1 MTLEKLQ
8 DLLRQCN
15 MRLLEN
21 GCPFGGLA
29 RADELNG
36 SGLDWDYWLNIRKGV
51 YKKFGDMSDADAGYV
66 PYFSNRRNYV

>member
-1 MTLEKLQ
+1 MTREKLQ

-21 GCPFGGLA
+21 GCPFVGLA

-51 YKKFGDMSDADAGYV
+51 YKKFGDMNDAEAGYV
-66 PYFSNRRNYV
+66 PFSNRRMS